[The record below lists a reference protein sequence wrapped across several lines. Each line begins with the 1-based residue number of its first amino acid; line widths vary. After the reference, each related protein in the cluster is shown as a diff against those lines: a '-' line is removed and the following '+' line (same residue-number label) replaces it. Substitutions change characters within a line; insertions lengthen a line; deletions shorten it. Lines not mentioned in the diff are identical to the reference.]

1 MKKLFTLILLI
12 VPFALFAQVS
22 TGTIKVHVI
31 DENGDDFLGANV
43 AVYQGDKFIKGNAS
57 DPFGLAT
64 ITNLEPGEYILKVS
78 FVGYEYAEAK
88 FKISAVNITYL
99 EIELEPAKEELTKCC
114 FGCDFGP
121 PMLEPYG
128 GNTPIRTE
136 SIIKMPV
143 R

>member
-1 MKKLFTLILLI
+1 MKKLVTLFFILL
-12 VPFALFAQVS
+12 PFFGFTQIT
-22 TGTIKVHVI
+22 TGTLKVHVV
-31 DENGDDFLGANV
+31 DENGDDFLGTYV
-43 AVYQGDKFIKGNAS
+43 AVFQDDKFIKGNAS
-57 DPFGLAT
+57 DPFGFAT
-64 ITNLEPGEYILKVS
+64 ITNLESGEYILKVS
-78 FVGYEYAEAK
+78 YVGCENAEVK

>member
-1 MKKLFTLILLI
+1 MKKLVILFFILL
-12 VPFALFAQVS
+12 PFFGLTQIT
-22 TGTIKVHVI
+22 TGTLKVHVV
-31 DENGDDFLGANV
+31 DENGEDILGANV
-43 AVYQGDKFIKGNAS
+43 LVYQVSKFIKGNAS

-121 PMLEPYG
+121 QMLEPYG

>member
-1 MKKLFTLILLI
+1 MKKLVILFFILL
-12 VPFALFAQVS
+12 PFFGFTQIT
-22 TGTIKVHVI
+22 TGTIKVHVF
-31 DENGDDFLGANV
+31 DENGEDFLGTNV

-78 FVGYEYAEAK
+78 SIGYENAEVK

-99 EIELEPAKEELTKCC
+99 EIELEPATEELSRCC
-114 FGCDFGP
+114 FGCNFGP

-128 GNTPIRTE
+128 GSTPFRTE
-136 SIIKMPV
+136 KIIKMPV